1 MKLHIKEE
9 YLHLGPGG
17 LNRERAGFEVRDVHQ
32 THYGR
37 ICPIETPE
45 GANIGLINSL
55 ASYSRINK
63 YGFIETP
70 YRIVNSGKVTDKV
83 IYLSAIDEED
93 FVIAQANAEID
104 SKGKFAN
111 QIVSCRKNGE
121 FINVDIDAID
131 LMDVSPQQLVSVAS
145 SLIPFLENDDANRAL
160 MGSNMMRQAV
170 PLIKPKAPLVGT
182 GMEYTVANDSGSTIV
197 AKREGIVDQLD
208 ANRIVIRIT
217 DKNDKSLNKIDIY
230 NLSKF
235 QRSNQNTCITQRPLV
250 NVGDKVLKI
259 KL

>member
-1 MKLHIKEE
+1 M
-9 YLHLGPGG
+9 
-17 LNRERAGFEVRDVHQ
+17 
-32 THYGR
+32 
-37 ICPIETPE
+37 
-45 GANIGLINSL
+45 INKQL
-55 ASYSRINK
+55 VSYSRINK

-70 YRIVNSGKVTDKV
+70 YRIVNSGKVSDKV

-111 QIVSCRKNGE
+111 QVVSCRKNGE

-145 SLIPFLENDDANRAL
+145 SLILENDDANRAL

-170 PLIKPKAPLVGT
+170 PLFNPNVFLVGT
-182 GMEYTVANDSGSTIV
+182 GMVYTVANDIGSTIV
-197 AKREGIVDQLD
+197 AKRSGIVDQLD

-217 DKNDKSLNKIDIY
+217 DKNDKTLNKIDIY

-250 NVGDKVLKI
+250 NVGDSSKI
-259 KL
+259 KLLQMDRQLI